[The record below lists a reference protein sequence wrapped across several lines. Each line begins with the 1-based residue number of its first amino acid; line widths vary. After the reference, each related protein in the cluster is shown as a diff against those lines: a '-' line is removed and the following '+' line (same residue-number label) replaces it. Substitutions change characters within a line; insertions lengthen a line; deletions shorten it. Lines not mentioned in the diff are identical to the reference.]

1 MIATPCTTE
10 RPAMKQTILLGLIGF
25 ISTVI
30 VIAGSGPV
38 MMA

>member
-1 MIATPCTTE
+1 
-10 RPAMKQTILLGLIGF
+10 MKQTILVGLIGL

>member
-1 MIATPCTTE
+1 
-10 RPAMKQTILLGLIGF
+10 MKQTILVGLIGF